1 MYLALISNGMV
12 IQNNMIWRLMF
23 PLKIKI
29 FMWYMYKEVVL
40 TKDNLARR
48 NWNGGKQCCFCHKNE
63 TIKHLFFKC
72 WYTKFIWGLSQVAFN
87 IIPPH
92 SVDKMFDGWL
102 NQFGGKLKKQ
112 VLAGALVFSWSI

>member
-48 NWNGGKQCCFCHKNE
+48 NWNGGKQCCFCHKMKLSNICFSNVG
-63 TIKHLFFKC
+63 TPNLFGVYHKL
-72 WYTKFIWGLSQVAFN
+72 LSILYHCIVL
-87 IIPPH
+87 ITC
-92 SVDKMFDGWL
+92 SM
-102 NQFGGKLKKQ
+102 GG
-112 VLAGALVFSWSI
+112 